1 MDIIIIGLSVLFFVG
16 HALNWFFIKT
26 KIPDLLILIIVGFI
40 LGPSVTALIQPD
52 AHLGQAGKV
61 LAIITLI
68 IILYEGGLHLSFRDL
83 MESSVSALGLS
94 LLSFCSITAVTTV
107 ALMPVLPVMTAV
119 LIGVGIGSTSSA
131 IVIPMVKPLSIKKQ
145 TKTVLSLESAFTDVL
160 TIVIFLGLL
169 EYLTSEN
176 AGAGQFF
183 VNLSSTPVMSVV
195 IGALAGVLW
204 AFLRKKTEVSKLPF
218 AGEAG
223 ALLTYGVLEFLS
235 FNGAIGVLS
244 LGFTL
249 ANINLL
255 PKALREV
262 LEDRPVSSG
271 ELTIL
276 SAVTF
281 LLRTFFFLYLGLLIK
296 IQGWSSVLWALL
308 LTFLIFVTR
317 YFSIRL
323 ILRGKDFF
331 RLDAVTATAM
341 GPRGLACAVLATL
354 PLQRGL
360 EQGEWIQNLIFAV
373 IPLSI
378 LITSLFVSFAEKDWF
393 KAKTKGLFKG
403 YPPAPNG
410 GGGDDDDPVA
420 SSPNSGE
427 SDTGGSD
434 APPAPSAGAGF
445 SPDSPPTSAS
455 ASKADPALSSQ
466 PVSPA
471 QGSDPNRERNT

>member
-1 MDIIIIGLSVLFFVG
+1 MDIIIIGLSVLFFLG

-26 KIPDLLILIIVGFI
+26 KIPDLLILIIIGFI
-40 LGPSVTALIQPD
+40 LGPSITNLIQPD
-52 AHLGQAGKV
+52 VHLGQAGKV

-68 IILYEGGLHLSFRDL
+68 IILYEGGLHLSFKDL
-83 MESSVSALGLS
+83 MESSLSALSLSLFSFLSITFVSAIV
-94 LLSFCSITAVTTV
+94 LL
-107 ALMPVLPVMTAV
+107 PVLPFMSALLV
-119 LIGVGIGSTSSA
+119 GVGIGSTSSA

-176 AGAGQFF
+176 ASGGRFF
-183 VNLSSTPVMSVV
+183 ISLSSTPIVSIG
-195 IGALAGVLW
+195 IGALSGIVW
-204 AFLRKKTEVSKLPF
+204 AFLRKTTEVSRLPF

-235 FNGAIGVLS
+235 LNGAIGVLS

-255 PKALREV
+255 PASLRAF
-262 LEDRPVSSG
+262 LEDKPVSSG

-276 SAVTF
+276 SAITF
-281 LLRTFFFLYLGLLIK
+281 LLRTFFFLYLGLLIQIK
-296 IQGWSSVLWALL
+296 GVSSVLWAFL
-308 LTFLIFVTR
+308 LTGLIFATR
-317 YFSIRL
+317 YASIRF
-323 ILRGKDFF
+323 ILKSKETS

-360 EQGEWIQNLIFAV
+360 EQGEWIQNLIFAI

-378 LITSLFVSFAEKDWF
+378 IITSALVSLAEKEWF
-393 KAKTKGLFKG
+393 EAKTKTLFKN
-403 YPPAPNG
+403 YRKEPPSVP
-410 GGGDDDDPVA
+410 GDFT
-420 SSPNSGE
+420 SS
-427 SDTGGSD
+427 
-434 APPAPSAGAGF
+434 
-445 SPDSPPTSAS
+445 
-455 ASKADPALSSQ
+455 
-466 PVSPA
+466 
-471 QGSDPNRERNT
+471 

>member
-1 MDIIIIGLSVLFFVG
+1 MDIIIIGLSVLFFLG
-16 HALNWFFIKT
+16 HALNWFFVKT
-26 KIPDLLILIIVGFI
+26 KIPDLLILIIIGFI
-40 LGPSVTALIQPD
+40 LGPSVAGLIQPD
-52 AHLGQAGKV
+52 VHLGQAGKV
-61 LAIITLI
+61 LSIITLI
-68 IILYEGGLHLSFRDL
+68 IILYEGGLHLSFKDL
-83 MESSVSALGLS
+83 MESSLSAMGLS
-94 LLSFCSITAVTTV
+94 LLSFFSITAVT
-107 ALMPVLPVMTAV
+107 ALVLLPVLPPMLAI

-160 TIVIFLGLL
+160 TIVIFLGMV

-176 AGAGQFF
+176 SSGGKFF
-183 VNLSSTPVMSVV
+183 INLSSTPIMSVG
-195 IGALAGVLW
+195 IGALSGLVW

-235 FNGAIGVLS
+235 LNGAIGVLS

-255 PKALREV
+255 PPALRT
-262 LEDRPVSSG
+262 LFEDKPVSCN
-271 ELTIL
+271 ELSIL

-281 LLRTFFFLYLGLLIK
+281 LLRTFFFLYLGLLIQ
-296 IQGWSSVLWALL
+296 IQGLSSILWAFL
-308 LTFLIFVTR
+308 LTALIFVTR
-317 YFSIRL
+317 YLSIRL
-323 ILRGKDFF
+323 IFKSENVT

-378 LITSLFVSFAEKDWF
+378 LTTSLIVSFAEKDWF
-393 KAKTKGLFKG
+393 KRKIFSLYKN
-403 YPPAPNG
+403 YPDITPLETQ
-410 GGGDDDDPVA
+410 
-420 SSPNSGE
+420 SE
-427 SDTGGSD
+427 I
-434 APPAPSAGAGF
+434 
-445 SPDSPPTSAS
+445 
-455 ASKADPALSSQ
+455 Q
-466 PVSPA
+466 
-471 QGSDPNRERNT
+471 

>member
-1 MDIIIIGLSVLFFVG
+1 MDIIIIGLSVLFFLG
-16 HALNWFFIKT
+16 HALNWFFVKT
-26 KIPDLLILIIVGFI
+26 KIPDLLILIIIGFI
-40 LGPSVTALIQPD
+40 LGPSVAGLIQPD
-52 AHLGQAGKV
+52 VHLGQAGKV
-61 LAIITLI
+61 LSIITLI
-68 IILYEGGLHLSFRDL
+68 IILYEGGLHLSFKDL
-83 MESSVSALGLS
+83 MESSLSAMGLS
-94 LLSFCSITAVTTV
+94 LLSFFSITAVT
-107 ALMPVLPVMTAV
+107 ALVLLPVLPPMLAI

-160 TIVIFLGLL
+160 TIVIFLGMV

-176 AGAGQFF
+176 SSGGKFF
-183 VNLSSTPVMSVV
+183 ISLSSTPIMSVG
-195 IGALAGVLW
+195 IGALSGLVW

-235 FNGAIGVLS
+235 LNGAIGVLS

-255 PKALREV
+255 PPALRT
-262 LEDRPVSSG
+262 LFEDKPVSTN

-281 LLRTFFFLYLGLLIK
+281 LLRTFFFLYLGLLIQ
-296 IQGWSSVLWALL
+296 IQGLSSIFWAFVLTA
-308 LTFLIFVTR
+308 LIFATR
-317 YFSIRL
+317 YLSIRL
-323 ILRGKDFF
+323 IFKSENVT
-331 RLDAVTATAM
+331 RLDAITATAM

-378 LITSLFVSFAEKDWF
+378 LTTSLFVSFAEKDWF
-393 KAKTKGLFKG
+393 KRKIFPLYKK
-403 YPPAPNG
+403 YPDITPL
-410 GGGDDDDPVA
+410 
-420 SSPNSGE
+420 E
-427 SDTGGSD
+427 T
-434 APPAPSAGAGF
+434 
-445 SPDSPPTSAS
+445 
-455 ASKADPALSSQ
+455 Q
-466 PVSPA
+466 PEI
-471 QGSDPNRERNT
+471 Q

>member
-1 MDIIIIGLSVLFFVG
+1 MDIIIIGLSILFFLG
-16 HALNWFFIKT
+16 HALNWFFVKT
-26 KIPDLLILIIVGFI
+26 KIPDLLILIIIGFI
-40 LGPSVTALIQPD
+40 LGPSVAGLIQPD
-52 AHLGQAGKV
+52 VHLGQAGKV
-61 LAIITLI
+61 LSIITLI
-68 IILYEGGLHLSFRDL
+68 IILYEGGLHLSFKDL
-83 MESSVSALGLS
+83 MESSLSAMGLS
-94 LLSFCSITAVTTV
+94 LLSFFSITAVT
-107 ALMPVLPVMTAV
+107 ALVLLPVLPPMLAI

-160 TIVIFLGLL
+160 TIVIFLGMV

-176 AGAGQFF
+176 SSGGKFF
-183 VNLSSTPVMSVV
+183 ISLSSTPIMSVG
-195 IGALAGVLW
+195 IGALSGLVW

-235 FNGAIGVLS
+235 LNGAIGVLS

-255 PKALREV
+255 PPALRT
-262 LEDRPVSSG
+262 LFEDKPVSTN

-281 LLRTFFFLYLGLLIK
+281 LLRTFFFLYLGLLIQ
-296 IQGWSSVLWALL
+296 IQGLSSIFWAFVLTA
-308 LTFLIFVTR
+308 LIFATR
-317 YFSIRL
+317 YLSIRL
-323 ILRGKDFF
+323 IFKSENVT
-331 RLDAVTATAM
+331 RLDAITATAM

-378 LITSLFVSFAEKDWF
+378 LTTSLIVSFAEKDWF
-393 KAKTKGLFKG
+393 KRKIFPLYKK
-403 YPPAPNG
+403 YPDITPL
-410 GGGDDDDPVA
+410 
-420 SSPNSGE
+420 E
-427 SDTGGSD
+427 T
-434 APPAPSAGAGF
+434 
-445 SPDSPPTSAS
+445 
-455 ASKADPALSSQ
+455 Q
-466 PVSPA
+466 PEI
-471 QGSDPNRERNT
+471 Q